1 LPYEDLPFSTTVYFL
16 AGSFDGGAGLVA
28 PPAGAAAGA
37 AAGAVAA
44 AAAGAAAAGAA
55 APGITLTFLTP
66 TAPPFR
72 PVVLVHCPLTLNPNI
87 CRYPRQLI
95 TSFSRSMSFEAAKSR
110 SEVILW

>member
-37 AAGAVAA
+37 VAA
-44 AAAGAAAAGAA
+44 AAAAGAA

>member
-1 LPYEDLPFSTTVYFL
+1 LLYEDLPFNTTIYFL
-16 AGSFDGGAGLVA
+16 AGSFGGGAGLVV
-28 PPAGAAAGA
+28 PPAG
-37 AAGAVAA
+37 A
-44 AAAGAAAAGAA
+44 AAAGAAAAGAPGA
-55 APGITLTFLTP
+55 APGIALTFLTP

>member
-1 LPYEDLPFSTTVYFL
+1 MPYEDLPFSTTVYFL
-16 AGSFDGGAGLVA
+16 AGSFDGGAGLVV
-28 PPAGAAAGA
+28 PPAGAAPG
-37 AAGAVAA
+37 
-44 AAAGAAAAGAA
+44 AAGAAAAGAA
-55 APGITLTFLTP
+55 APGAAPGIALTFLTP